1 MAETKKIIHIETAT
15 VSNVSSRQLAVE
27 TGVDADLGYRM
38 WGGKDG
44 QGAVTKWLAKD
55 KKARVT
61 DLTIS
66 GIAGGGPGVLKHDNS
81 GVVTGLASLT
91 ALTDVVVSSPTDD
104 QILQYN
110 TSLSQWENSNLD
122 LNALS
127 DVAVTTPSNGQIL
140 QYNTS
145 TSKWENV
152 TASSSAS
159 TLDQAYDA
167 QSAVERAITMD
178 DGNVAWYL
186 DDSAAQFKI
195 VFTANGEG
203 NDGFY
208 VLGDDSEYFRVIRY
222 NDEGQLT
229 IRVQSDAVRYD
240 LNCTRFIV
248 ISDDGVTI
256 TAGSTA
262 SYTAASG
269 MTLTSTTGAA
279 DIGTFGSGSDL
290 TLRARGI
297 SINLNQLGNINLT
310 NFTATSIIGALNE
323 VKSDGLLFKAPSYTT
338 TERDALS
345 AQNGMIIY
353 NTTTARIQGYSNGTW
368 QDIGDIT

>member
-15 VSNVSSRQLAVE
+15 ISNVSSRQLAVE

-81 GVVTGLASLT
+81 GVITGLASLT

-110 TSLSQWENSNLD
+110 TSLSRWENSNLD

-127 DVAVTTPSNGQIL
+127 DVVVTTPSNGQIL

-152 TASSSAS
+152 TSSSSAS
-159 TLDQAYDA
+159 TLDQSYDA

-208 VLGDDSEYFRVIRY
+208 VNGDGGEYFKVIRF
-222 NDEGQLT
+222 NDEGVLD
-229 IRVQSDAVRYD
+229 IRVQSSDVRFD
-240 LNCTRFIV
+240 LLCTRFAV
-248 ISDDGVTI
+248 TSDQVVSFI
-256 TAGSTA
+256 AGSTFY
-262 SYTAASG
+262 SLAASG
-269 MTLTSTTGAA
+269 LTLNTTTGPA
-279 DIGTFGSGSDL
+279 DIGTFGSSSDL
-290 TLRARGI
+290 TLRSRNS
-297 SINLNQLGNINLT
+297 SITLNQLGAIALN
-310 NFTATSIIGALNE
+310 NFTATSVIGALNE
-323 VKSDGLLFKAPSYTT
+323 LKSADILFKAPSYTT

-345 AQNGMIIY
+345 PQNGMIIY
-353 NTTTARIQGYSNGTW
+353 NTTTARIQGYSNGSW